1 MTEPSIFNETFDEVR
16 FIDSFGKSTFSYQ
29 TPTQAKEV
37 SYPRGEEYKVYE
49 HIAYVE
55 YDRKV
60 INPKDFNTTV
70 VDLRE
75 LVIFHAK
82 DLDAYDEFNRRFYDD
97 GNSVIRHEVVHAP
110 NEPARYNVVGGKQLY
125 YIPAGSI
132 QTVDLSKIR

>member
-70 VDLRE
+70 VDLASWLSSTRKTSMRTTSSTVASTMT
-75 LVIFHAK
+75 VIVSFGMRW
-82 DLDAYDEFNRRFYDD
+82 FTRRM
-97 GNSVIRHEVVHAP
+97 SLHVIM
-110 NEPARYNVVGGKQLY
+110 
-125 YIPAGSI
+125 
-132 QTVDLSKIR
+132 